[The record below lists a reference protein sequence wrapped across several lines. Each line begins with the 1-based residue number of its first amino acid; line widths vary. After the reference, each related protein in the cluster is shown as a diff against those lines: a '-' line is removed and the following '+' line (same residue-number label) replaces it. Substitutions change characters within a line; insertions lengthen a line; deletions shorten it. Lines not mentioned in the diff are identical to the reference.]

1 MNTMK
6 LSTFF
11 VLVGM
16 LIISLYCL
24 IEVSYY
30 ASTDITGQNISDS
43 PYIEISKIG
52 VYQSIN
58 NKSIDYG
65 IYHEP
70 KSAKPGFGTV
80 VLFGHRTLHG
90 SPFLNLD
97 KLQAGD
103 NITLGWP
110 GIGNVEYIVLNSTVV
125 PASYRLPI
133 EQGNVLFLITCYPL
147 GSTKERLM
155 IEAKQGHIYPFK
167 SNDNKSNNE
176 LPYGII
182 IIAGFFVGGSIL
194 SYLYPIKEDQYIIF
208 LATIAITLFL
218 ILGYLF
224 PIPPDAIESQLSWTN
239 DILGV

>member
-1 MNTMK
+1 MK

-16 LIISLYCL
+16 LIISLYGL

-30 ASTDITGQNISDS
+30 ASAQNLAQNSSDT
-43 PYIEISKIG
+43 PYLEIPKIG
-52 VYQSIN
+52 VDQAIN
-58 NKSIDYG
+58 NKSVDYG

-80 VLFGHRTLHG
+80 ALFGHRTFHG

-97 KLQAGD
+97 KLQPGD
-103 NITLGWP
+103 NITVEWP
-110 GIGNVEYIVLNSTVV
+110 GIGNVEYKVQNSTIV
-125 PASYRLPI
+125 PASYRLSI

-155 IEAKQGHIYPFK
+155 IQAKQVKIYPIQK
-167 SNDNKSNNE
+167 TEKKPSSD
-176 LPYGII
+176 LPYALII
-182 IIAGFFVGGSIL
+182 ILGFFAGGSIM
-194 SYLYPIKEDQYIIF
+194 SYLYPLKEERYIIF
-208 LATIAITLFL
+208 LATIAITIFL
-218 ILGYLF
+218 ILAYLF

-239 DILGV
+239 DLLGV

>member
-1 MNTMK
+1 MK
-6 LSTFF
+6 LSTLF

-16 LIISLYCL
+16 LIISFYGL

-30 ASTDITGQNISDS
+30 ASAQNITENSSDT
-43 PYIEISKIG
+43 PYLIIPGIG
-52 VYQSIN
+52 VEQAIN

-80 VLFGHRTLHG
+80 ALFGHRTLHG

-97 KLQAGD
+97 KLQPGD
-103 NITLGWP
+103 NITVEWP
-110 GIGNVEYIVLNSTVV
+110 GIGDVEYQVLNSSIV
-125 PASYRLPI
+125 PASYRLSV
-133 EQGNVLFLITCYPL
+133 EQGNLLFLITCYPL

-155 IEAKQGHIYPFK
+155 IEAKQVNIYPIQNTEK
-167 SNDNKSNNE
+167 KPNNQANNAI
-176 LPYGII
+176 LII
-182 IIAGFFVGGSIL
+182 MGFFMGGSIL
-194 SYLYPIKEDQYIIF
+194 SYFYPLKEEQYIIF

-224 PIPPDAIESQLSWTN
+224 PIPPDAIESQLLWIN
-239 DILGV
+239 DLLGV

>member
-1 MNTMK
+1 MK

-11 VLVGM
+11 VLMGM

-30 ASTDITGQNISDS
+30 ASTESTGQNISDS

-80 VLFGHRTLHG
+80 ALFGHRTLHG

-103 NITLGWP
+103 NITVGWP

-167 SNDNKSNNE
+167 TNDKKSNAE
-176 LPYGII
+176 APYGII
-182 IIAGFFVGGSIL
+182 IIASFFVGGSIL
-194 SYLYPIKEDQYIIF
+194 SYFYPIKEDQYIIF
-208 LATIAITLFL
+208 VATIAITVFL
-218 ILGYLF
+218 ILGYIF
-224 PIPPDAIESQLSWTN
+224 PIPPDAIEAQLSWTN
-239 DILGV
+239 DLLGV